1 MILAYRLL
9 RLVET
14 HSDALAASLLEKTRT
29 SPMLPSYS
37 NVPPEELRDRVHG
50 IYRHLAEWLLAKGD
64 LDVEKRYLE
73 IGAQRAHQG
82 VPLSQLLW
90 VIVLTK
96 RNLWEFMKQASVLD
110 RPTEVASELEVS
122 ELLDQF
128 FDRAIYYAAV
138 GYEQALEPAEPSRAG
153 KALAV

>member
-29 SPMLPSYS
+29 SPMLSSYS
-37 NVPPEELRDRVHG
+37 NVPPEELRDRVYG

-96 RNLWEFMKQASVLD
+96 RNLWEFVKQSSVLE
-110 RPTEVASELEVS
+110 RPTEVAGELEVS

-128 FDRAIYYAAV
+128 FDRALYYAAV
-138 GYEQALEPAEPSRAG
+138 GYEQALEPAEASRAG
-153 KALAV
+153 KVLAV